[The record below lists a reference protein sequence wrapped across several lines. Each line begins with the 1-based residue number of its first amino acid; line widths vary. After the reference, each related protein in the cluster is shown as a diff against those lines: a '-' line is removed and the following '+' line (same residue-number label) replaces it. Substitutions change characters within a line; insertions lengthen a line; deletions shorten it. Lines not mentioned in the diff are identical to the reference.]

1 MGHKPSQKVSLSFF
15 GPLYRNINK
24 GYNLVFFIFG
34 VSLGIAAV
42 LCLNL
47 SFSLQAF
54 LYPVITPITTIL
66 PSPLSSSRLLSVT
79 APPSLK
85 SFSSSQN
92 TMFNSPSIELKT
104 SLMHNMTYQELFL
117 KASSMISG
125 TQDFTEQTVP
135 KVAFMFLARGPLPL
149 APLWEKFFKGH
160 DGFYSIYL
168 HQHPC
173 FSETMPEDSVFY
185 GRNIPSEVS
194 LPLLIFISLQTHHKH
209 GVIHAT

>member
-1 MGHKPSQKVSLSFF
+1 MFIARSVILYWHMGHKPSQKVSLSFF

-66 PSPLSSSRLLSVT
+66 PPPLSSSRLLSVT
-79 APPSLK
+79 EQPPS
-85 SFSSSQN
+85 
-92 TMFNSPSIELKT
+92 TELKT
-104 SLMHNMTYQELFL
+104 SLMHSMTDQELFL
-117 KASSMISG
+117 KASSMVSG
-125 TQDFTEQTVP
+125 TQDFTQQAVP

-149 APLWEKFFKGH
+149 APLWEKFFKDH

-173 FSETMPEDSVFY
+173 YSETMPEDSVFY

-194 LPLLIFISLQTHHKH
+194 
-209 GVIHAT
+209 